1 MSGAKACIEA
11 LKREK
16 VKTVFGLPG
25 GAVLPIYDEL
35 RSSGIKH
42 ILVRH
47 EQCAAHMA
55 DGYARVSGKVGLC
68 IATSGPGATNLVTGI
83 ATALMDSSSIVAIT
97 GQVPRNDVGHDAFQ
111 EADITGVSTPITK
124 HNLQVTNAS
133 EVPQAIRAA
142 FHIASTGRPGPVLVD
157 IPRDV
162 QSEKGEMDFS
172 KMFSLPGYQ
181 PPSEPHP
188 VQVKKTA
195 KLLETAERPVIL
207 AGGGV
212 RIADA
217 SPELLVLAERLMSP
231 VVTTF
236 MGKGVFPENHPL
248 SLGKIGVY
256 GGAHSNRAI
265 CEADVILAVG
275 VRFADRATGSIRKF
289 AQKAKIVHIDIDPS
303 EIGKI
308 VKVDI
313 PIVGDAK
320 ATLRAISKSL
330 ESKRRNRSSTW
341 LKQLEEFKKNQEPKE
356 DDIGATMKPI
366 RVLKELRRL
375 LPNDTVLTV
384 DVGQHQMWAA
394 IHFDV
399 YHPESFISSGGLG
412 TMGFGFPAALGAK
425 IAKPK
430 GTIVNITGDGSFLMN
445 QQELATSIEENI
457 PVIVIIFDNR
467 TLGMV
472 AQLQRTLQDN
482 RLFAVNLGRSPDFV
496 KLAKAYGAQGIKAES
511 YEELRK
517 AVKTALKSE
526 VTTVVDVAISP
537 EENVVP
543 LVLPGNGLD
552 SLVWKC

>member
-1 MSGAKACIEA
+1 MSGAKACVEA

-16 VKTVFGLPG
+16 VKVAFGLPG
-25 GAVLPIYDEL
+25 GAVIPIYDEL
-35 RSSGIKH
+35 RDSGIKH

-55 DGYARVSGKVGLC
+55 DGYARVNGKVGLC

-83 ATALMDSSSIVAIT
+83 ATALMDSSPIVAIT
-97 GQVPRNDVGHDAFQ
+97 GQVPRSDVGRDAFQ
-111 EADITGVSTPITK
+111 EADITGITTPITK

-162 QSEKGEMDFS
+162 QSEKGEMNFS
-172 KMFSLPGYQ
+172 QMFSLPGYQ

-188 VQVKKTA
+188 GQVQKAA
-195 KLLETAERPVIL
+195 KLLEKAERPVIL

-212 RIADA
+212 RIAGA
-217 SPELLVLAERLMSP
+217 SPELLTLAGRLGSP

-256 GGAHSNRAI
+256 GGAYSNKAI

-308 VKVDI
+308 VRVDI

-320 ATLRAISKSL
+320 ATLRAISSSFK
-330 ESKRRNRSSTW
+330 SKRRHRPSTW
-341 LKQLEEFKKNQEPKE
+341 LKQLEEFKKSQEPE
-356 DDIGATMKPI
+356 EGDVGGTMKPI
-366 RVLKELRRL
+366 RVLKELREL
-375 LPNDTVLTV
+375 LPNDTVVTV

-425 IAKPK
+425 MAKPK

-445 QQELATSIEENI
+445 QQELATSVEEKI

-472 AQLQRTLQDN
+472 AQFQRILQGN
-482 RLFAVNLGRSPDFV
+482 RLFAVNMGQSPDFV
-496 KLAKAYGAQGIKAES
+496 KLAEAYGAQGIRAES
-511 YEELRK
+511 YGELRK
-517 AVKTALKSE
+517 AVKAALKSE

-552 SLVWKC
+552 SLVWEC

>member
-1 MSGAKACIEA
+1 MSGAKACVEA

-16 VKTVFGLPG
+16 VKVAFGIPG
-25 GAVLPIYDEL
+25 VAVLPIYDEL
-35 RSSGIKH
+35 RDSGIRH
-42 ILVRH
+42 ILARH

-68 IATSGPGATNLVTGI
+68 ITTSGPGATNLVTGI
-83 ATALMDSSSIVAIT
+83 ATALMDSSSIVTIT
-97 GQVPRNDVGHDAFQ
+97 GQVPRSDVGRDAFQ
-111 EADITGVSTPITK
+111 EADITGVTTPITK
-124 HNLQVTNAS
+124 HNIQVTNAS

-142 FHIASTGRPGPVLVD
+142 FYIASTGRPGPVLVD

-162 QSEKGEMDFS
+162 QSENGEMNFS
-172 KMFSLPGYQ
+172 QMFNLPGYQ
-181 PPSEPHP
+181 PPSKPHP
-188 VQVKKTA
+188 VQVKKAA
-195 KLLETAERPVIL
+195 KLLEKGERPVIL

-217 SPELLVLAERLMSP
+217 SPELLALAERLMSP

-248 SLGKIGVY
+248 SLGKIGIY
-256 GGAHSNRAI
+256 GGAYSNRAI

-320 ATLRAISKSL
+320 ATLRAISSSIKF
-330 ESKRRNRSSTW
+330 EQRHRPSTW
-341 LKQLEEFKKNQEPKE
+341 LKHLEEFKKSQEPKKN
-356 DDIGATMKPI
+356 DTGATMKPI
-366 RVLKELRRL
+366 RILKELRKL
-375 LPNDTVLTV
+375 LPNDTVVTI
-384 DVGQHQMWAA
+384 DVGQHQMWTA

-399 YHPESFISSGGLG
+399 YHSKSFISSGGLG

-445 QQELATSIEENI
+445 QQELATSVEENI

-472 AQLQRTLQDN
+472 AQAQRILQGN
-482 RLFAVNLGRSPDFV
+482 RLFAIDMGRSPDFV
-496 KLAKAYGAQGIKAES
+496 KLAEAYGAQGIRAGS
-511 YEELRK
+511 YGELGK
-517 AVKTALKSE
+517 AVRAALKSE
-526 VTTVVDVAISP
+526 VTTVVDVTISP

-552 SLVWKC
+552 SLVWEC